1 MTSTYKVTYYKPNLA
16 GSRSMKVE
24 AEYHSE
30 AEDLVRGMVPG
41 ADVIRSEEVRGGSSS
56 SGGDMNFGDM
66 GGMLGLFAV
75 LFVLWLIIEYWMWIL
90 PITLIG
96 AILYYFGTKEN

>member
-1 MTSTYKVTYYKPNLA
+1 MTSTYKVSYYKPGVG

-41 ADVIRSEEVRGGSSS
+41 ADIINSEEVRGGSSS
-56 SGGDMNFGDM
+56 SSSSSSSMDM
-66 GGMLGLFAV
+66 GGTLGLCAV
-75 LFVLWLIIEYWMWIL
+75 LFALWLIVEFWMWIL

-96 AILYYFGTKEN
+96 AILWYWGNK

>member
-1 MTSTYKVTYYKPNLA
+1 
-16 GSRSMKVE
+16 MKVE

-41 ADVIRSEEVRGGSSS
+41 ADVINSEEVRGGSSS
-56 SGGDMNFGDM
+56 SGGDMDFGDM

-75 LFVLWLIIEYWMWIL
+75 LFALWLIVEFWMWIL
-90 PITLIG
+90 PITLIA
-96 AILYYFGTKEN
+96 AILWYWVNK

>member
-1 MTSTYKVTYYKPNLA
+1 
-16 GSRSMKVE
+16 MKVE

-41 ADVIRSEEVRGGSSS
+41 ADIINSEEVRGGSSS
-56 SGGDMNFGDM
+56 SSSSSSSMDM
-66 GGMLGLFAV
+66 GGTLGLCAV
-75 LFVLWLIIEYWMWIL
+75 LFALWLIVEFWMWIL

-96 AILYYFGTKEN
+96 AILWYWGNK

>member
-1 MTSTYKVTYYKPNLA
+1 MTSTYKVTYYKPGVG

-41 ADVIRSEEVRGGSSS
+41 ADIINSEEVRGGSSS
-56 SGGDMNFGDM
+56 SSSSSSSMDM
-66 GGMLGLFAV
+66 GGTLGLCAV
-75 LFVLWLIIEYWMWIL
+75 LFALWLIVEFWMWIL

-96 AILYYFGTKEN
+96 AILWYWGNK